1 MTNEE
6 LVTRI
11 RNRIDTAECMA
22 QLWQQNRAF
31 VAKIAKRYA
40 AYEDI
45 DDLMQEGFIGLCNAV
60 ECYKPDGGAKFLT
73 YAAYWIQQA
82 MLRYM
87 TKYSSVVELPQDIRT
102 KINRLRKFEREYT
115 AEWGREPTE
124 KEIRLYFGYSRKEY
138 QLLVESQSIGNLES
152 IDGLVPGTD
161 DLTVGELVADPAN
174 QYEDLIDQIE
184 QQELSGTLWN
194 LVDTL
199 PEEQRDVVRTQY
211 REDLTLPQVS
221 DRLGMDYRA
230 VKTARARA
238 FRELRKPHYTN
249 KLSRFL
255 PDRALSLAYG
265 GGVESYNRTWT
276 SSTERAAF
284 KDLGW

>member
-1 MTNEE
+1 M
-6 LVTRI
+6 
-11 RNRIDTAECMA
+11 C
-22 QLWQQNRAF
+22 
-31 VAKIAKRYA
+31 
-40 AYEDI
+40 
-45 DDLMQEGFIGLCNAV
+45 
-60 ECYKPDGGAKFLT
+60 
-73 YAAYWIQQA
+73 
-82 MLRYM
+82 
-87 TKYSSVVELPQDIRT
+87 
-102 KINRLRKFEREYT
+102 
-115 AEWGREPTE
+115 
-124 KEIRLYFGYSRKEY
+124 
-138 QLLVESQSIGNLES
+138 
-152 IDGLVPGTD
+152 TD

-184 QQELSGTLWN
+184 QQELSDTLWN

>member
-1 MTNEE
+1 MENEE
-6 LVTRI
+6 LVVRI
-11 RNRIDTAECMA
+11 RNRIDAAECMK

-60 ECYKPDGGAKFLT
+60 ECYDSDGGAKFLT
-73 YAAYWIQQA
+73 YATFWIRQA
-82 MLRYM
+82 IKRYVDNYGSAVRIPVNTREKIDSLRQF
-87 TKYSSVVELPQDIRT
+87 SRAFVVEH
-102 KINRLRKFEREYT
+102 
-115 AEWGREPTE
+115 GREPTE
-124 KEIRLYFGYSRKEY
+124 REIRLYFGYSRKEY

-276 SSTERAAF
+276 SSTEKAAF